1 LGKAYTYLRMWTC
14 IALCLFGFAVFS
26 YLIPFLIAAFVWKEQ
41 NLKEKYKATWALVTG
56 ASSGIG
62 RALSEKLAAQGLNV
76 VLVAL
81 EDKYLKEVHTL
92 LVQKYPSQ
100 EFRAV
105 GVDLGT
111 PTYME
116 PILRATSDINIQL
129 LFNNAGFVATGLF
142 ADSPL
147 GKQMANYEC
156 NAIAPVR
163 ITHHFL
169 NLLLDKKL
177 KGCIG
182 FTSSPA
188 GFIPCPM
195 TVMYGATKAFLTEFA
210 VSIGAEVRADGVDV
224 LVVHPSPVDTAFY
237 AGNTHEIGAMKM
249 FQKTATAPTTIASC
263 FFISMGRSLVHDQ
276 GYFCLFSRLLM
287 KVMDWV
293 LFANIIGFFT
303 SGQADYKK
311 SKKKRA

>member
-1 LGKAYTYLRMWTC
+1 MLTC
-14 IALCLFGFAVFS
+14 IIVGLFALGVLS
-26 YLIPFLIAAFVWKEQ
+26 YLIPFLVAAYVWKEQ
-41 NLKEKYKATWALVTG
+41 NLKEKYKAQWALVTG

-62 RALSEKLAAQGLNV
+62 RALVEKLAAQGLNV

-81 EDKYLKEVHTL
+81 DDKFLQEVFGL
-92 LVQKYPSQ
+92 LQKKYPSQ
-100 EFRAV
+100 QFRCV
-105 GVDLGT
+105 GVDLSQN
-111 PTYME
+111 TYLE
-116 PILRATSDINIQL
+116 TIIKATSDINVQL

-142 ADSPL
+142 ADAPL
-147 GKQMANYEC
+147 PKQMGNYEC
-156 NAIAPVR
+156 NAIAPVK

-169 NLLLDKKL
+169 NILLDKKL

-210 VSIGAEVRADGVDV
+210 VSVGAEVKADGVDV

-249 FQKTATAPTTIASC
+249 FQRTATAPTAIANC
-263 FFISMGRSLVHDQ
+263 FFVSMGKSLVHDQ
-276 GYFCLFSRLLM
+276 GYFCLCSRLLL
-287 KVMDWV
+287 KVIDGV
-293 LFANIIGFFT
+293 FLSNIIGYAT
-303 SGQADYKK
+303 STQADYKK